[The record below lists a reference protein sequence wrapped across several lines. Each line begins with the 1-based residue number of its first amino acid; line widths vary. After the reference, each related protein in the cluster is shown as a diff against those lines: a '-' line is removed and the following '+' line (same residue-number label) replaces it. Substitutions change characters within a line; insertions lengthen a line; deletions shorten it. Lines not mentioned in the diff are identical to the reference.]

1 MGIPMGI
8 WSIHCSWHWS
18 CPTYFCWFPLALANI
33 CPWPL
38 VPFFQ
43 ISLKNREQK
52 TTYNTFWDRRVHFFR
67 YGKCWSKNSLFLMGL
82 YTCWAKFFLVTYL
95 ESSSSDI
102 WSSSSSDTVM
112 ERDKRTGRLI
122 LCPSET
128 QGLWGLESGPSF
140 SLTRTW
146 SRPPSLSSRSLEGRQ
161 GKYLYQV
168 TCMLWFDFNL
178 GSNLFT
184 FVLGYGYEWKWV

>member
-1 MGIPMGI
+1 M
-8 WSIHCSWHWS
+8 
-18 CPTYFCWFPLALANI
+18 
-33 CPWPL
+33 
-38 VPFFQ
+38 PFFQ

-52 TTYNTFWDRRVHFFR
+52 TTYNTFWDRRMHFFR
-67 YGKCWSKNSLFLMGL
+67 YGKCWSKQSFFMGL
-82 YTCWAKFFLVTYL
+82 HTCWAKFFLLTYL

-146 SRPPSLSSRSLEGRQ
+146 SRPPSLSSRSLAGRQ

-168 TCMLWFDFNL
+168 TCMLCFDFNL

-184 FVLGYGYEWKWV
+184 FLLGYGYVWKWV